1 MEDAY
6 SKELSYLLV
15 DAFDLVHQLEK
26 NRLKGVKNVDL
37 SINELHLIEAIGS
50 NERGVSVREIA
61 EKLDITMPS
70 VTVAT
75 VKLEKKGLVVK
86 MQDEIDKRVVRVVL
100 TPLGKKFD
108 LAHRYFHERMIRSIL
123 SQLKEE
129 DKESFIQVIR
139 ALHHFFEVNSKSIKE
154 RIKNINV

>member
-1 MEDAY
+1 MDDAY
-6 SKELSYLLV
+6 SKELSDLLV

-37 SINELHLIEAIGS
+37 SINELHLIEAVGS
-50 NERGVSVREIA
+50 GERGTSIREIA
-61 EKLDITMPS
+61 KTLEITMPS

-75 VKLEKKGLVVK
+75 SKLEKKGLLTKV
-86 MQDEIDKRVVRVVL
+86 QDEQDRRVVRVVL

-129 DKESFIQVIR
+129 EKESFIQVIR
-139 ALHHFFEVNSKSIKE
+139 TLHHFFEVNSKSVAEKL
-154 RIKNINV
+154 